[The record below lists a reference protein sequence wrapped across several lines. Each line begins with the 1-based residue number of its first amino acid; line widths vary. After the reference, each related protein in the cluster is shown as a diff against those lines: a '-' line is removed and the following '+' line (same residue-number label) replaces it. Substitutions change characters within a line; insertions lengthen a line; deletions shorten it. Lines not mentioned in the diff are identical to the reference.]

1 MKLVSVGID
10 PDPIGPIATVPIRSQ
25 WAIGDIVMLTILL
38 CDSRNETPGFL
49 NNPTWK
55 MKLVLVGIDPD
66 YVELAVDHV
75 SAELFDW

>member
-1 MKLVSVGID
+1 
-10 PDPIGPIATVPIRSQ
+10 
-25 WAIGDIVMLTILL
+25 MLTILL

-66 YVELAVDHV
+66 HVELAADHV
-75 SAELFDW
+75 SVELFD